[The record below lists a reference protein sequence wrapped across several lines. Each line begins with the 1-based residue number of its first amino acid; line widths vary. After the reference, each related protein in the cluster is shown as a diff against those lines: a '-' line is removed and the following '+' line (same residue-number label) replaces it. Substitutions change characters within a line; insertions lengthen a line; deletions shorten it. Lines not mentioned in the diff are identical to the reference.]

1 MEPDNERAVRGGR
14 RVEEGSCVWSGVLEE
29 VLCCNCCS
37 SRGCASGAVVLRL
50 PYLALPC
57 LALRCGKDEGRRTS
71 SLERVGK
78 EREAGTMDGCRGEC
92 GVRVS
97 VSWEAGPGPRIQCGG
112 ELMLNRPRLGLKER
126 GPLPPKPPSTHTMLH
141 APWGILAR
149 GPGQDQD
156 RP

>member
-1 MEPDNERAVRGGR
+1 
-14 RVEEGSCVWSGVLEE
+14 VEEGSCVWSGVLEE

-37 SRGCASGAVVLRL
+37 SRWCASGAVVPWCFVYLTL
-50 PYLALPC
+50 PCLALPC
-57 LALRCGKDEGRRTS
+57 LALWEGRRETDV
-71 SLERVGK
+71 EFGACG
-78 EREAGTMDGCRGEC
+78 EGAGGGDDGWMQDGCRGEC

-126 GPLPPKPPSTHTMLH
+126 GPPPPKPPSTHTVLH